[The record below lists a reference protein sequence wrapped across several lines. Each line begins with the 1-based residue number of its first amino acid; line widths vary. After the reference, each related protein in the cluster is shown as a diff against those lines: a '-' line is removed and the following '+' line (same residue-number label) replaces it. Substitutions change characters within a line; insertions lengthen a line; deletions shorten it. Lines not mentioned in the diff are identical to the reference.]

1 MQVPGPVPILSA
13 GWLQIGVSAFT
24 RHDAWVPPVPTDAKG
39 LPGLIEFPAPMGW
52 PPGMLSH
59 KTAPSV
65 LSDGNPTVQHGHD
78 IGYLIPHFAIPYNA
92 LCVLHT
98 VFSKHKVVIPVSRV
112 KVEGKDAGTYL
123 WFLLGEIC
131 ANPVS
136 MPTGVVFLL
145 KCTVWTTITVGDLLK
160 GLLIAAIDAAFDLLW
175 SKVKGVFPKPAH
187 KHLEV
192 LGGLDSLP
200 EVLKYG
206 GGGLVWRLLLKE
218 GATRAYQHILKSWV
232 LSPMVTGLP
241 FGKMGI
247 GRGNWAYHKFF

>member
-1 MQVPGPVPILSA
+1 MPILNA
-13 GWLQIGVSAFT
+13 GWLQVGVSAVA
-24 RHDAWVPPVPTDAKG
+24 RHDQFVPPVPAPVLKDQW
-39 LPGLIEFPAPMGW
+39 GLIEAPAFMGW

-78 IGYLIPHFAIPYNA
+78 IGYFIPHFAIPYNA

-112 KVEGKDAGTYL
+112 KVEKKEAGTYL

-136 MPTGVVFLL
+136 MASGVVYLL

-160 GLLIAAIDAAFDLLW
+160 GIALIAVDRIFDKQWNKL
-175 SKVKGVFPKPAH
+175 SKKLPKLAP

-200 EVLKYG
+200 EILKYG
-206 GGGLVWRLLLKE
+206 GGSLVWRYLLRE
-218 GATRAYQHILKSWV
+218 GGNKFYQHILKSWV
-232 LSPMVTGLP
+232 LSPMITGLP
-241 FGKMGI
+241 FKSGI